1 LQFWFF
7 AFTQTLFSQD
17 RSPRL
22 FEIAKPLDSNQ
33 FAKQVGDLESV
44 SIEFNRSILQRI
56 QSGETD
62 LISFQGTKDHIFD
75 VDIQRVINYKTGGW
89 SAIGNINGSSLNSF
103 VLSYSPS
110 TGKAIS
116 SIKVSTEHSYFKI
129 RYSQALNEH
138 ILVEKDPHKTDE
150 LECGQDHDMNV
161 QSGSFQKQL
170 VEPSQDHGPSII
182 DVLIVYTPSA
192 MNWAN
197 VNSSGIQNIINQ
209 SMATAQ
215 LAADNSNVNVEFQ
228 LAHTQLV
235 EYEESGDSFTDLKRL
250 TASPTFNPW
259 GTENEGFL
267 DEVHQ
272 IRNNYSADL
281 VALFTNV
288 TDVGGIAW
296 VINNPNGL
304 PRYGFSISRVQ
315 QAAGRTHA
323 HEMGHNFGNAH
334 SRNQNG
340 SPAGNGGGVF
350 PYSTGW
356 RWVGTNGVEYVS
368 VMTYAEG
375 AATVN
380 YFSNPDISYQG
391 VPTGSYEGEF
401 APADNARSMNELR
414 HAIENYRT
422 PSVDIDAPVVSTAA
436 ISNISYSL
444 ATVGGNVTSDGGA
457 NVSQRGICWSS
468 DDRPALNGECQN
480 TGLGTGPFE
489 YELTGLDQN
498 SSYYVQAYASNAAGI
513 GYGDIKQFTT
523 LELQKPQALFPESV
537 NAVSFTARWSEVP
550 AAERYFL
557 DLSTDPEFSSFVNEY
572 EDWNVGSG
580 TTFLVD
586 DLEPGTDYYY
596 RVRTSAETTQSE
608 NSNVRKITT
617 TDISLANSEI
627 TLSRDR
633 VLATGIQQSIVTVLV
648 QDSNGEPVA
657 DADVIIEAEGGSSS
671 IAPSQT
677 NTDASGIANFSIT
690 NNAEEVIEY
699 SVSAEG
705 LTLSSEIEIEFL
717 FSEGELTLGNNFPN
731 PYNNQTQIPIV
742 IPQQSRVRLD
752 VFNSVGS
759 LIQTIVDEEF
769 AVGYYEI
776 PFNAVGLS
784 SGVYFYR
791 MVTDQGMKV
800 EKMLLAK

>member
-1 LQFWFF
+1 M
-7 AFTQTLFSQD
+7 
-17 RSPRL
+17 
-22 FEIAKPLDSNQ
+22 
-33 FAKQVGDLESV
+33 ESV
-44 SIEFNRSILQRI
+44 SIEFNRSILQAI

-62 LISFQGTKDHIFD
+62 LISFQGTKDRIFS
-75 VDIQRVINYKTGGW
+75 VDIHRVINHKTGGW
-89 SAIGNINGSSLNSF
+89 SAIGNINSSSLNSF

-116 SIKVSTEHSYFKI
+116 SINVSTEHSFFEI
-129 RYSQALNEH
+129 RYSHTLNEH
-138 ILVEKDPHKTDE
+138 ILVEKDPHQTDE

-161 QSGSFQKQL
+161 QSGSSQKQL
-170 VEPSQDHGPSII
+170 VEPSQDNGPSVI

-228 LAHTQLV
+228 LVHSQLV
-235 EYEESGDSFTDLKRL
+235 DYEESGNSLTDLRRL
-250 TASPTFNPW
+250 TASPSFNPW
-259 GTENEGFL
+259 GVESEGFL

-281 VALFTNV
+281 VALFTN
-288 TDVGGIAW
+288 TSDVGGIAW
-296 VINNPNGL
+296 VINNSAGL
-304 PRYGFSISRVQ
+304 PRYGFSLSRVQ

-340 SPAGNGGGVF
+340 SPAGSSGGVF

-356 RWVGTNGVEYVS
+356 RWVGTNGIEYVS

-380 YFSNPDISYQG
+380 YFSNPDILYQG
-391 VPTGSYEGEF
+391 VPTGSYEGKF
-401 APADNARSMNELR
+401 APADNARSMNEVR

-422 PSVDIDAPVVSTAA
+422 PSVDIDVPTVSTAVV
-436 ISNISYSL
+436 SNISYSL
-444 ATVGGNVTSDGGA
+444 ANVGGNVTADGGA
-457 NVSQRGICWSS
+457 DVSQRGICWST
-468 DDRPALNGECQN
+468 DENPALKGECV
-480 TGLGTGPFE
+480 TIGSGIGPFE
-489 YELTGLDQN
+489 YELTGLNQN
-498 SSYYVQAYASNAAGI
+498 SSYFVQAFATNAAGI
-513 GYGDIKQFTT
+513 GYGDSKQFST

-557 DLSTDPEFSSFVNEY
+557 DLSTDPDFNSFVNEY
-572 EDWNVGSG
+572 EEWNVGNG
-580 TTFLVD
+580 TTFIVE
-586 DLEPGTDYYY
+586 DLMPGTNYYY
-596 RVRTSAETTQSE
+596 RVRTGAETTQSE
-608 NSNVRKITT
+608 NSNVIEISTR
-617 TDISLANSEI
+617 DISLANSEVSA
-627 TLSRDR
+627 SRNR
-633 VLATGIQQSIVTVLV
+633 VLATGIQQSIVTVV
-648 QDSNGEPVA
+648 VKDSNNNPVA
-657 DADVIIEAEGGSSS
+657 DANVTIEDDGGSSS
-671 IAPSQT
+671 VNPVQA
-677 NTDASGIANFSIT
+677 NTDASGVATFSIT
-690 NNAEEVIEY
+690 NSTEEVVQY
-699 SVSAEG
+699 SISAEG
-705 LTLSSEIEIEFL
+705 LTLSGEIEIEFL

-759 LIQTIVDEEF
+759 LVQTIVDEEF
-769 AVGYYEI
+769 TIGYYEI
-776 PFNAVGLS
+776 PFHAGGLS